1 MLKSASILLL
11 LIFTVSANSYEQV
24 DNKIIWKNKSHISSE
39 LYIEIER
46 YFINPMLENN
56 KKKLVQ
62 MILDLDEGSFN
73 EIGIKI
79 KWLNGDWAEGLLRYT
94 DDNKINR
101 KEYIEWQYP
110 CNPELEVCE

>member
-1 MLKSASILLL
+1 MLLL
-11 LIFTVSANSYEQV
+11 LMFANSANSYEQV
-24 DNKIIWKNKSHISSE
+24 NNKIIWKNKSQISSE
-39 LYIEIER
+39 LRIEIER
-46 YFINPMLENN
+46 YFISPILESN

-62 MILDLDEGSFN
+62 MVLDPDEGTFN

-101 KEYIEWQYP
+101 EEYIEWQYP
-110 CNPELEVCE
+110 CNPELEVCD

>member
-1 MLKSASILLL
+1 MHAGLAP
-11 LIFTVSANSYEQV
+11 Q
-24 DNKIIWKNKSHISSE
+24 
-39 LYIEIER
+39 R
-46 YFINPMLENN
+46 RGN
-56 KKKLVQ
+56 KKKLVE
-62 MILDLDEGSFN
+62 MVLDPDEGTFN
-73 EIGIKI
+73 EMGIKI